1 MESNGNKGGGR
12 SPAKKN
18 VGRWHGH
25 KFIVSSSKVM
35 SFIGLQLKGSS
46 ETEDLIKGSEKF
58 VKYKNAKPKEVSF
71 TIKLNAFLGCDVKKE
86 AKALVK
92 ESEQGIMDYLYIG
105 RRKVMS
111 CKLMLTEASVKEMAF
126 SAGMKWLWADVAVT
140 FKQSSTNDG
149 STDGKSTSS
158 SGGGSG
164 GGGGGGKKSGGGSGG
179 GSRYPAD
186 DERKKQMQEAKVRAQ
201 QEAEERRQ
209 AEERGQYSGP
219 GPAPTRAPGI
229 NASQN
234 GSKYVRMER

>member
-1 MESNGNKGGGR
+1 MESNGNKGSGR
-12 SPAKKN
+12 SGAKKS

-25 KFIVSSSKVM
+25 KFTVSSKKVM

-46 ETEDLIKGSEKF
+46 ETEDLIKGTEKF

-158 SGGGSG
+158 SGGSS
-164 GGGGGGKKSGGGSGG
+164 GGGGKKSGGGSGGG

-201 QEAEERRQ
+201 PDAEERRQ
-209 AEERGQYSGP
+209 AAEREPYRGP
-219 GPAPTRAPGI
+219 GPAPTPAPG
-229 NASQN
+229 N
-234 GSKYVRMER
+234 GGKYVRMER